1 MTPPAIMELLRCVRE
16 NDTNKESYVTPLMRE
31 VCDTMEEIRD
41 DPAMEAL
48 YMQYMAKIMDQRREG
63 REEGLEEGIRAVV
76 RIVQR
81 LSHSRDNA
89 VTALEE
95 EYLLDPDTAREK
107 VDRYWLPN

>member
-1 MTPPAIMELLRCVRE
+1 MELLRCVRE

-63 REEGLEEGIRAVV
+63 REEGRKEEREEGIRLLVETLQEMSVDKDTAI
-76 RIVQR
+76 RR
-81 LSHSRDNA
+81 LMSK
-89 VTALEE
+89 
-95 EYLLDPDTAREK
+95 YLLDPETAREK